1 MLQLPYP
8 AEGRRTGQVLGYTLF
23 ASLKQKKKYI
33 RHYSQE
39 KKGQT
44 PLQKQYAPFQMLKTL
59 KKNKVSFVSKE
70 EGAARRRGGLPAAGL
85 DGSKRRQSSLTESWS
100 VTRSSHLAGII

>member
-33 RHYSQE
+33 SRSSQE
-39 KKGQT
+39 KKEQT
-44 PLQKQYAPFQMLKTL
+44 PLQKEYAPFQMLKTF
-59 KKNKVSFVSKE
+59 KKKQSFFC
-70 EGAARRRGGLPAAGL
+70 L
-85 DGSKRRQSSLTESWS
+85 
-100 VTRSSHLAGII
+100 

>member
-33 RHYSQE
+33 SHSSQE
-39 KKGQT
+39 KKERT
-44 PLQKQYAPFQMLKTL
+44 PLQKEYAPYQMLKTL
-59 KKNKVSFVSKE
+59 KNKVSFVSKE

-85 DGSKRRQSSLTESWS
+85 DGSKRRQSSLTESC
-100 VTRSSHLAGII
+100 L